1 MKRRDVLTALGAMT
15 PIWAAKPGG
24 AAAQVLTLPPTPI
37 VPGPGDVLVSLETSL
52 GAIVIALKARQAP
65 LTTANFLRYVD
76 GKLYDGASFWRSAK
90 ANSPVDYGLIEGG
103 LQGDP
108 QKVLKPVAHEP
119 TTQTGLRH
127 VDGTV
132 SLARKEPGTG
142 DSDFFICVGEAPYL
156 DANPAAN
163 PADGGDNLGFAA
175 FGQVVKGMEIVHK
188 ILNLPTPGKATNP
201 VMEGQML
208 DPVVPIVSA
217 RRI

>member
-1 MKRRDVLTALGAMT
+1 MKRRDVLAALGGVAVT
-15 PIWAAKPGG
+15 PGL
-24 AAAQVLTLPPTPI
+24 AAAQILNLAPTPI

-52 GAIVIALKARQAP
+52 GAIVIALKAKQAP

-103 LQGDP
+103 LQSDP
-108 QKVLKPVAHEP
+108 KKVLKPVAHEP

-132 SLARKEPGTG
+132 SLARREPGSG

-156 DANPAAN
+156 DANPAAE
-163 PADGGDNLGFAA
+163 GDNVGFAA
-175 FGQVVKGMEIVHK
+175 FGQVIKGMEVVHK
-188 ILNLPTPGKATNP
+188 ILNLPTPGEATNP
-201 VMEGQML
+201 VMKGQML
-208 DPVVPIVSA
+208 DPVVPIVTA

>member
-1 MKRRDVLTALGAMT
+1 MKRRDVLAALGALT
-15 PIWAAKPGG
+15 AAPG
-24 AAAQVLTLPPTPI
+24 AASAQVLNLPPTPI
-37 VPGPGDVLVSLETSL
+37 VPGPGDILVSLDTSL
-52 GAIVIALKARQAP
+52 GPVVIALKARQAP
-65 LTTANFLRYVD
+65 LTVANFLQYVD
-76 GKLYDGASFWRSAK
+76 KKLYDGASFWRSAK
-90 ANSPVDYGLIEGG
+90 AKSTVDYGLIEGG
-103 LQGDP
+103 LQSDP
-108 QKVLKPVAHEP
+108 AKVLKPVAHES

-132 SLARKEPGTG
+132 SLARRDPGSG

-156 DANPAAN
+156 DANPTAS
-163 PADGGDNLGFAA
+163 GDNAGFAA

-208 DPVVPIVSA
+208 DPVVPIVTV

>member
-1 MKRRDVLTALGAMT
+1 MKRRDLLTVLSGLAAT
-15 PIWAAKPGG
+15 PNLAS
-24 AAAQVLTLPPTPI
+24 AQILNLAPAPI

-52 GAIVIALKARQAP
+52 GPIVIALKVKQAP

-76 GKLYDGASFWRSAK
+76 DKRYDGASFWRSAK

-108 QKVLKPVAHEP
+108 KKLLPPIAHEP
-119 TTQTGLRH
+119 TSQTGLRH

-156 DANPAAN
+156 DANPKAE
-163 PADGGDNLGFAA
+163 GDNLGFAA
-175 FGQVVKGMEIVHK
+175 FGQVIKGMEIVHK

-208 DPVVPIVSA
+208 DPVVPITSA

>member
-1 MKRRDVLTALGAMT
+1 MKRRDVLTALG
-15 PIWAAKPGG
+15 GLG
-24 AAAQVLTLPPTPI
+24 AAPSLASAQILNLAPAPI
-37 VPGPGDVLVSLETSL
+37 VPGPGDVLVALETSL
-52 GAIVIALKARQAP
+52 GPIVIALKVKQAP

-76 GKLYDGASFWRSAK
+76 EKRYDGASFWRSAK

-108 QKVLKPVAHEP
+108 IKLLPPIAHEP
-119 TTQTGLRH
+119 TSQTGLRH

-156 DANPAAN
+156 DANPA
-163 PADGGDNLGFAA
+163 GEGDNLGFAA
-175 FGQVVKGMEIVHK
+175 FGQVIKGMEIVRK

-208 DPVVPIVSA
+208 EPVVPITSA